1 MLWRAKCINE
11 KTGAERTVEV
21 VAENYSKAYFEAAYV
36 CTEGEVITE
45 LFMIGA

>member
-11 KTGAERTVEV
+11 KTGTERTVDV
-21 VAENYSKAYFEAAYV
+21 MAENYSKAYFEAAYV
-36 CTEGEVITE
+36 CTEGEVIAE